1 MGNGFGKGSSVPM
14 KIMAGLALTV
24 LLGLGLC
31 GVAAAASSHSDK
43 ATEFFVITGAICFF
57 GGLLA
62 LILFGAGWAIY
73 AIAKQLFG
81 KKD

>member
-1 MGNGFGKGSSVPM
+1 MGNEPGKGISVPS
-14 KIMAGLALTV
+14 KIMAGLAVTV

-57 GGLLA
+57 GGLIL
-62 LILFGAGWAIY
+62 LILFGAGWAIF
-73 AIAKQLFG
+73 AIGKSLFG